1 LSERARVL
9 IAGIA
14 SLLLTLG
21 IARFAYTP
29 LLPLMLE
36 QTGLNISGGG
46 WLAAF
51 NYTGYLIGA
60 LIASRVRE
68 LRTKDRLYRFYLLL
82 AVATTALMAWT
93 ENIWIW
99 AFLRLL
105 SGMSSSGGMLLAS
118 ALILNWLMRHRH
130 RAELGI
136 HFMGIGAGIA
146 LVALAVMWMQSL
158 QYDWGLQWELLA
170 AVGLVLAYIAWA
182 WMPRP
187 KAVVE
192 ASDQVLIDNP
202 PAPRLERLLLISYFF
217 AGIGYVVSAT
227 FIVDLV
233 ERQPGLQGQGA
244 IAFALVGLGALPA
257 VLFWDRLARRLGY
270 FTALMSAYL
279 IQIVGIL
286 LPLQGSLFAAVFGA
300 FIFGAT
306 FIGIVSLVL
315 TLSGRFYPSSPAR
328 LMGKMTLAYGVAQ
341 IIAPAITG
349 ELTEYLGSYYWGI
362 GLAAFAVLVGSL
374 INARLIPLEQN
385 EPALNPVK

>member
-1 LSERARVL
+1 LSERARVFA
-9 IAGIA
+9 AGIA

-36 QTGLNISGGG
+36 QTDLNISGGG

-68 LRTKDRLYRFYLLL
+68 LRTKDRLYRLYLLL

-93 ENIWIW
+93 ENIWLW

-158 QYDWGLQWELLA
+158 QYDWGLQWELLG
-170 AVGLVLAYIAWA
+170 AVGLVLAYIAWV

-187 KAVVE
+187 KAVAE

-257 VLFWDRLARRLGY
+257 VLFWDRLARKLGY

-279 IQIVGIL
+279 VQIVGIL

-315 TLSGRFYPSSPAR
+315 TLSGRFYPRSPAR

>member
-1 LSERARVL
+1 MSERARVFA
-9 IAGIA
+9 AGIA

-36 QTGLNISGGG
+36 QTDLNISGGG

-68 LRTKDRLYRFYLLL
+68 LRTKDRLYRLYLLL

-93 ENIWIW
+93 ENIWLW

-146 LVALAVMWMQSL
+146 LVALAVIWMQSL
-158 QYDWGLQWELLA
+158 QYDWGLQWELLG
-170 AVGLVLAYIAWA
+170 AVGLVLAYIAWV

-187 KAVVE
+187 KAVAE

-257 VLFWDRLARRLGY
+257 VLFWDRLARKLGY

-279 IQIVGIL
+279 VQIVGIL

-315 TLSGRFYPSSPAR
+315 TLSGRFYPRSPAR